1 VTTTPQ
7 LDLRRLVVTGSSRRP
22 DLADR
27 LNRAADIVRYSPPK
41 SVSRNARLWL
51 CPSERR
57 ENVCYLVDRTA
68 KTCQCPD
75 HQAYRNACTRG
86 STTKRIGAPSGLC
99 KHRLAVEM
107 FCRLNNEPD
116 APDEEKT
123 A

>member
-1 VTTTPQ
+1 MTTTPQ

-27 LNRAADIVRYSPPK
+27 LNRAADIVRYSPPRRAGRT
-41 SVSRNARLWL
+41 SRLWL

-57 ENVCYLVDRTA
+57 ENVAYLVDRTA
-68 KTCQCPD
+68 KMCQCPD
-75 HQAYRNACTRG
+75 HQAYRKAHERG
-86 STTKRIGAPSGLC
+86 NRTKRIGAPGGLC

-107 FCRLNNEPD
+107 LCRLNNEPEP
-116 APDEEKT
+116 PDEEKT